1 MRKKDCVY
9 KWQQIP
15 TLSLQIFPQ
24 NTSGSPY
31 TYMQMVLSYD
41 FLNSRRFRTD
51 TETRGN
57 LLKGMPEIPDRKR
70 DGQLA
75 LENFPNNFD
84 IWSQWLSA
92 FLCPFILPWKFRNP
106 YMTSEYSDLFHISL
120 ILTDCIAM
128 IVMLLYIL
136 YFAKSCTYHF
146 WDNHPV
152 RWAE

>member
-1 MRKKDCVY
+1 MTTDTHFVSPN
-9 KWQQIP
+9 IP
-15 TLSLQIFPQ
+15 TKHIWFPL
-24 NTSGSPY
+24 
-31 TYMQMVLSYD
+31 YMQMVLSFD
-41 FLNSRRFRTD
+41 FLNSRRFRTG

-57 LLKGMPEIPDRKR
+57 LLKGMPETPDRKR

-84 IWSQWLSA
+84 ILSHLLWS

-106 YMTSEYSDLFHISL
+106 YVTSEYSDLLRVSL
-120 ILTDCIAM
+120 ILTDYIAM

-146 WDNHPV
+146 WHNNPV
-152 RWAE
+152 RWTE

>member
-1 MRKKDCVY
+1 MTTDTHFVSPN
-9 KWQQIP
+9 IP
-15 TLSLQIFPQ
+15 TKHIWFPL
-24 NTSGSPY
+24 
-31 TYMQMVLSYD
+31 YMQMVLSYD
-41 FLNSRRFRTD
+41 FLNSRRFRTG

-57 LLKGMPEIPDRKR
+57 LLKGMPETPDRKR

-84 IWSQWLSA
+84 ILSHLLWS

-106 YMTSEYSDLFHISL
+106 YMTSEYYDLLRVSL
-120 ILTDCIAM
+120 ILTDYIAM

-146 WDNHPV
+146 WHNNPV
-152 RWAE
+152 RWTE